1 MFNTQL
7 WKLIR
12 VSLVA
17 LTACSCAFA
26 QYGGGMGGGGSSST
40 SPSYGH
46 GAAIGAAVGGAAAG
60 ATVLYLVLRHRREV
74 VGCVGPDGKTFTADH
89 GKRTYELVGNQ
100 MTAGEHLS
108 IVGKKIKNDSGG
120 YELQVTSVKKH
131 LGQCEEQAGLAKQHP

>member
-1 MFNTQL
+1 MFKTQL

-26 QYGGGMGGGGSSST
+26 QYGGGGGTGGGGSPSM
-40 SPSYGH
+40 SPRYGH

-60 ATVLYLVLRHRREV
+60 ATVLYLVLRHRGEV
-74 VGCVGPDGKTFTADH
+74 VGCVGPDGKTLTADN
-89 GKRTYELVGNQ
+89 GKRRYELVGNQ

-108 IVGKKIKNDSGG
+108 VVGKKVKNDSGR

-131 LGQCEEQAGLAKQHP
+131 FGQCE